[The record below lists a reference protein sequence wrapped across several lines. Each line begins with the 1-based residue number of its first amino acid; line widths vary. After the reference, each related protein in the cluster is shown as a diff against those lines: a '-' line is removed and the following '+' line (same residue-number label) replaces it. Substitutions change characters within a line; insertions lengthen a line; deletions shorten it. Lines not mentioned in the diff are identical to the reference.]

1 MLNFI
6 KRQGVGTWI
15 ALGTLILTV
24 ISFIIYGKNVSGGGY
39 FHNASVSEVVTFSVL
54 EIVFLVLIIVV
65 PQFQYKGIAEKVVN
79 IVLDVLRILAAVFL
93 VLALLNFISARVEGL
108 AYIYFSNP
116 DILETIQAPETGN
129 LASAQS
135 AIAGFVLYG
144 ITWLAAMVG
153 AFFTV
158 GRKKA

>member
-1 MLNFI
+1 M
-6 KRQGVGTWI
+6 
-15 ALGTLILTV
+15 
-24 ISFIIYGKNVSGGGY
+24 
-39 FHNASVSEVVTFSVL
+39 VTFSVL

-144 ITWLAAMVG
+144 ITWVAAMVG